1 MIRYALLSTAAAAL
15 VVAAVGP
22 LGAGS
27 GLEAR
32 ALAAAS
38 LQGTVSHPKGNAN
51 LIVYVATAPG
61 TFPAPSTH
69 PVMDQKGMRFDPHVM
84 PVLVGTTVEF
94 LNSDSVNHNVF
105 SPDEEG
111 YNLGTWSKGT
121 KRTYTFKHVGIYTQL
136 CSIHPEME
144 AFIIV
149 LQNPYYA
156 TTSADGHFKI
166 DQVPPGHYE
175 LKVWGEHLKSKEAK
189 KTFPADVTASGATVN
204 ITF

>member
-1 MIRYALLSTAAAAL
+1 MIRNTLLATAAAAL
-15 VVAAVGP
+15 VVTAAGP
-22 LGAGS
+22 FGAGS
-27 GLEAR
+27 GVEAR

-38 LQGTVSHPKGNAN
+38 VQGTVSHPKGNAN

-61 TFPAPSTH
+61 TFKAPSTH
-69 PVMDQKGMRFDPHVM
+69 PVMDQKGMSFTPHVM
-84 PVLVGTTVEF
+84 AVLVGTTVEF

-111 YNLGTWSKGT
+111 YNLGTWSKGA
-121 KRTYTFKHVGIYTQL
+121 KRSYTFKHAGIYTQL

-144 AFIIV
+144 AFILV

-156 TTSADGHFKI
+156 TTNASGHYKI
-166 DQVPPGHYE
+166 DLPPGRYE

-189 KTFPADVTASGATVN
+189 KTFPVNVAASGATLN
-204 ITF
+204 IKF